1 MPIIE
6 KALEARARRAAMR
19 VGLRAVKSRKRES
32 FQNFG
37 GFMLL
42 DLYTPGVVDGARFD
56 LTPEDV
62 IEICKSY

>member
-1 MPIIE
+1 MSQSK
-6 KALEARARRAAMR
+6 KAVEARARRAAMR

-32 FQNFG
+32 FQHFG

-42 DLYTPGVVDGARFD
+42 DLDGNYVVEGSGFNLSA
-56 LTPEDV
+56 EDV

>member
-19 VGLRAVKSRKRES
+19 VDLRAVKSRKRES
-32 FQNFG
+32 FHNFG

-42 DLYTPGVVDGARFD
+42 DLDGNYVVEGSGFNLSA
-56 LTPEDV
+56 ENV